1 MGAFNFIESFFL
13 LSLGITFV
21 LIVLLVYH
29 FKQRLGSMEQKC
41 DTMFDIVQNLVKEL
55 KVVKSAC
62 LEQPPV
68 ACSRMEPMCSYD
80 ADVDTDEDHEDDS
93 GDDEEDSGDDDDDE
107 SRDDDNEGN
116 IKIINMSIG
125 DTIDVIETES
135 NQSDSDDAVIELDV
149 TEPVPVVH
157 KIVLANDYKKMTV
170 AELKHIVSSQNLAT
184 NASKLTKT
192 ELLKLL
198 EK

>member
-68 ACSRMEPMCSYD
+68 ACSRMEPLCSYD
-80 ADVDTDEDHEDDS
+80 EDQEDDS
-93 GDDEEDSGDDDDDE
+93 DEDQEDDSDEEEDSGDDE

-135 NQSDSDDAVIELDV
+135 NESESDDAVIELD
-149 TEPVPVVH
+149 
-157 KIVLANDYKKMTV
+157 KKNSYYKRIYI
-170 AELKHIVSSQNLAT
+170 L
-184 NASKLTKT
+184 
-192 ELLKLL
+192 
-198 EK
+198 